1 MAYDQTVRDSDG
13 SVLQFL
19 YGEDGLD
26 VCKSQYLNEKSIPF
40 LVICL
45 LLKVSDH
52 LFEILFLRIRMDD
65 QVENR
70 DCIRLANTDLLKQ
83 DQESQDEVK
92 AALKQVKRWVR
103 KRGDLNS
110 KERKSGF
117 LNFSTQAEIDP
128 DQKPGE
134 GRKIRPGRTLV
145 AEQLEKAWRQM
156 DEESKAAYLR
166 RQEPPPDPVNSK
178 YSSCRY
184 RFFHVFI

>member
-52 LFEILFLRIRMDD
+52 LFEILCLRIRMDD

-134 GRKIRPGRTLV
+134 GRKIRPQTSHSDRFCLKPKVRDLV
-145 AEQLEKAWRQM
+145 DPHSFD
-156 DEESKAAYLR
+156 DE
-166 RQEPPPDPVNSK
+166 
-178 YSSCRY
+178 
-184 RFFHVFI
+184 I